1 MVSRALALFKST
13 SPAQEWFAPCSPL
26 LAGDRSSLKALLFCY
41 LTGSHI
47 PQNPNLSKPQQM
59 FFWLKLWLQ
68 KTSIDS
74 LLCAVLRQRG
84 FQLIK
89 RTVRRVLGKQETKA
103 SWIQN
108 SRIGSAL
115 LRVRRNAQ
123 RHELNLLE
131 SPRFM
136 RIAFVSI
143 AVSTSGPSDFF
154 VSPPPLLFQNVQP
167 HRNSPHTIRPEV
179 KHQPFVWRWARIV
192 RARKESRVKL
202 VGYKIAE

>member
-1 MVSRALALFKST
+1 ML
-13 SPAQEWFAPCSPL
+13 
-26 LAGDRSSLKALLFCY
+26 
-41 LTGSHI
+41 
-47 PQNPNLSKPQQM
+47 
-59 FFWLKLWLQ
+59 FWLKLWLQ

-74 LLCAVLRQRG
+74 LLCAVLFQRG
-84 FQLIK
+84 FSSIK

-108 SRIGSAL
+108 SQIGSAL

-123 RHELNLLE
+123 RHELNLFG
-131 SPRFM
+131 SPRSM
-136 RIAFVSI
+136 LIAFVSI
-143 AVSTSGPSDFF
+143 AVSASGPTDFL

-167 HRNSPHTIRPEV
+167 HRNSPHAIRSEV

-202 VGYKIAE
+202 VGYKVPE